1 MATENLRIEQRNVQ
15 TAAFDI
21 KNRILTVPI
30 LKSDTSS
37 EVYDLFMGHEV
48 GHALF
53 TPGKELFD
61 ALFEQKMNKQAIN
74 ILEDSRIERKIKAK
88 YPGLRHSFYHGYHEL
103 MEKDFFGIEEYAG
116 GKENITE
123 FVNSMNFLDRINM
136 YCKVGAELCVEFS
149 EKEKEIL
156 EEVENTQTFQDVLDV
171 YKKVVEHMA
180 EEQEE
185 ESEEEEN
192 CSSGFRIAGDFDISD
207 EFEELEDGETASD
220 SVSTNGNAAGSGSM
234 QKNQENDEQNGQKK
248 GKKNQN
254 TKNSA
259 NIKEFEDQ
267 LHSVTEEQYRKNENK
282 LFSDDSR
289 QYHYGNIQNF
299 APESVIIDHKKL
311 WKAYENDSIDT
322 FNNSYTNARSYNPQ
336 AQNRYQEFVGSAQ
349 KEYIEFRNSS
359 KSIVSYLV
367 KEFELRKNADQM
379 KRVSI
384 AKTGEL
390 NMNKIFS
397 YQFSEDIFK
406 KMAVMPN
413 GKSHGLVMFIDW
425 SGSMDMYIKET
436 IRQLLNL
443 VLFCKKVNIP
453 YEVYAFSDN
462 PEMLDRFNFDRG
474 IDQTTGNLHFGKFG
488 LMNILSSRMN
498 SNEFS
503 SAAGRLLQ
511 FHAWNWNATWFQLHG
526 TPLNEAIVA
535 AMNIIPEFQK
545 RNNLQIV
552 NTVFLTDGCSNT
564 HLYIHGNHVRGN
576 RANKNFIV
584 IRDPV
589 TKNEEIVSE
598 NSQNQVI
605 TTAYLRLLKKRVD
618 CNIIGF
624 YLCSRSSMM
633 GEIQHYINE
642 TDVIKR
648 ELIVNKMADS
658 FKKQKFCVVE
668 NAGYDEYYMINI
680 GSTKTED
687 EEFQVKENASL
698 RSITTA
704 FSNFNKGK
712 RNNRVVLSRFIE
724 LVA

>member
-1 MATENLRIEQRNVQ
+1 
-15 TAAFDI
+15 
-21 KNRILTVPI
+21 
-30 LKSDTSS
+30 
-37 EVYDLFMGHEV
+37 
-48 GHALF
+48 
-53 TPGKELFD
+53 
-61 ALFEQKMNKQAIN
+61 
-74 ILEDSRIERKIKAK
+74 
-88 YPGLRHSFYHGYHEL
+88 
-103 MEKDFFGIEEYAG
+103 
-116 GKENITE
+116 
-123 FVNSMNFLDRINM
+123 
-136 YCKVGAELCVEFS
+136 
-149 EKEKEIL
+149 
-156 EEVENTQTFQDVLDV
+156 
-171 YKKVVEHMA
+171 
-180 EEQEE
+180 
-185 ESEEEEN
+185 
-192 CSSGFRIAGDFDISD
+192 
-207 EFEELEDGETASD
+207 
-220 SVSTNGNAAGSGSM
+220 
-234 QKNQENDEQNGQKK
+234 
-248 GKKNQN
+248 
-254 TKNSA
+254 
-259 NIKEFEDQ
+259 
-267 LHSVTEEQYRKNENK
+267 
-282 LFSDDSR
+282 
-289 QYHYGNIQNF
+289 
-299 APESVIIDHKKL
+299 
-311 WKAYENDSIDT
+311 
-322 FNNSYTNARSYNPQ
+322 
-336 AQNRYQEFVGSAQ
+336 
-349 KEYIEFRNSS
+349 
-359 KSIVSYLV
+359 
-367 KEFELRKNADQM
+367 M